1 MVFIYAL
8 LLEQNKYYIGKTNN
22 LHFRLQTHFNSNGSE
37 WTKIYKPLKILE
49 LKPDCDDYDE
59 DKITIQ
65 YMDKYGVNNVRG
77 GSFVSIKL
85 KKSMIDTLKHMS
97 NGTNN
102 KCFNCG
108 KEGHFAKECIE
119 SDESEE
125 INDCCFR
132 CGREGHYISCCYAT
146 KHING
151 KLLNADIWHCK
162 YCEKDFI
169 EKEKCEYHEKICN
182 LKKKKQIIQE
192 NIDCCFRCGREGHY
206 ISCCYAVKHIN
217 GEPLNADVWCC
228 KYCEKDFIE
237 KEKCEYHEQTCNLKN
252 KKQIN
257 CEKNITKKEK
267 CEYREQTCNL
277 KNKKQIIFENID
289 CCFRCGREGH
299 YASSCY
305 AVKHIKGYYLK

>member
-1 MVFIYAL
+1 
-8 LLEQNKYYIGKTNN
+8 
-22 LHFRLQTHFNSNGSE
+22 
-37 WTKIYKPLKILE
+37 
-49 LKPDCDDYDE
+49 
-59 DKITIQ
+59 
-65 YMDKYGVNNVRG
+65 MDKYGVNNVRG

-85 KKSMIDTLKHMS
+85 KKSMIDILKHMS

-151 KLLNADIWHCK
+151 KLLNADIWH
-162 YCEKDFI
+162 
-169 EKEKCEYHEKICN
+169 
-182 LKKKKQIIQE
+182 
-192 NIDCCFRCGREGHY
+192 
-206 ISCCYAVKHIN
+206 
-217 GEPLNADVWCC
+217 C